1 MQVAAYLS
9 AVLIGISLGMIGG
22 GGSILTVPVLVYLMT
37 VDPVLST
44 TYSLF
49 IVGFTSLAGGAKA
62 YINKLVDFRSV
73 VFFGTP
79 SILTV
84 FIARHFILPAVPDL
98 IFIAGDLYVHKGSL
112 LMIIFAVLMLLAS
125 ISMMRSRTKV
135 TETNPPRLV
144 QHNAFSLLIPGSLT
158 GLVTGLLGAGSGFL
172 VISALVLF
180 IKLPMKTAIG
190 TSLLIIAI
198 NSLFGFVF
206 SIGHYAINWSL
217 LFSFTALAIAGV
229 FIGGRI
235 ALHMAGDSLRKWFS
249 WFILAVSIYILIKE
263 IFLF

>member
-1 MQVAAYLS
+1 MQVAAYLT

-22 GGSILTVPVLVYLMT
+22 GGSILTVPVLVYLMM

-49 IVGFTSLAGGAKA
+49 IVGFTSLVGGTKA
-62 YINKLVDFRSV
+62 CMNKLVDFRSV
-73 VFFGTP
+73 VFFGIP

-84 FIARHFILPAVPDL
+84 FIARHFILPAIPDL

-112 LMIIFAVLMLLAS
+112 LMIIFALLMLLSA
-125 ISMMRSRTKV
+125 ISMIRSRTNV
-135 TETNPPRLV
+135 TETNPAALV
-144 QHNAFSLLIPGSLT
+144 RHNTISLLIPGSLT
-158 GLVTGLLGAGSGFL
+158 GLVTGLLGAGGGFL
-172 VISALVLF
+172 VIPALVLF

-198 NSLFGFVF
+198 NSLFGFAF

-217 LFSFTALAIAGV
+217 LFSFTALAVGGV
-229 FIGGRI
+229 LIGSRI
-235 ALHMAGDSLRKWFS
+235 GLHMAGDSLKKWFS
-249 WFILAVSIYILIKE
+249 WFVLAVSIYILIKE